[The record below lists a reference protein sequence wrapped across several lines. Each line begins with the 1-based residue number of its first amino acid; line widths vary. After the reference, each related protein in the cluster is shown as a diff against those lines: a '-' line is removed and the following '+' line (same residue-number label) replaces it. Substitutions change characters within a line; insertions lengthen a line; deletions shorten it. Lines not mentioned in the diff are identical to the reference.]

1 MVANAVA
8 DDHID
13 EDMRKEAAKILQIA
27 GLTIPDA
34 VRMMLMRTI
43 AEKALPFD
51 PLVPNNETIE
61 AMKAARRGELVEIG
75 GIENLLT
82 DLNADN

>member
-1 MVANAVA
+1 MLANVVA

-13 EDMRKEAAKILQIA
+13 ENVKKKAAKILQIA
-27 GLTIPDA
+27 GLTIPEA
-34 VRMMLMRTI
+34 FRMMLMRTI

-61 AMKAARRGELVEIG
+61 TMKAARR
-75 GIENLLT
+75 T
-82 DLNADN
+82 C